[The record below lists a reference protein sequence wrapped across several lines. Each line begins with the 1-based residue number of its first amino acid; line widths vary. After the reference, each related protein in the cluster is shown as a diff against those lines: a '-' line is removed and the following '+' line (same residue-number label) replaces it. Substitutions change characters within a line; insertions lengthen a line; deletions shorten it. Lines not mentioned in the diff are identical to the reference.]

1 MNKIKQ
7 LALKY
12 LGHTNQELTTSFS
25 NLLDEC
31 MKEVADIA
39 QLKVYWQR
47 YSLKHPLKIEELDVL
62 ISSDS
67 LESNLECCDECIVI
81 ASTLG
86 VQIDKK
92 IKYYST
98 YDMTK
103 GIVFDAVAS
112 AYLEVGCDEY
122 EDNYL
127 PKNRSY
133 RYAPG
138 YSDIPLSLNRL
149 FATRMNLYKH
159 LGISIDQN
167 DLFIPMKTMLGIIG
181 LGEVEKKKSCKGCK
195 QLKDCEFIRR
205 NQTCY

>member
-12 LGHTNQELTTSFS
+12 LGHTNQELTESFDS
-25 NLLDEC
+25 LLNEC
-31 MKEVADIA
+31 VKEVIEIA

-47 YSLKHPLKIEELDVL
+47 YSLEHPLRVEELDIL
-62 ISSDS
+62 ISSES
-67 LESNLECCDECIVI
+67 LESNLENCKECIVI

-92 IKYYST
+92 IKYYSS
-98 YDMTK
+98 YNMSK

-122 EDNYL
+122 EDKYL
-127 PKNRSY
+127 PENRSY

-159 LGISIDQN
+159 LGVSIDQN

-181 LGEVEKKKSCKGCK
+181 IGEVEKTKSCKGCK
-195 QLKDCEFIRR
+195 QLNDCEFIRR